1 MERMFS
7 EWFWSESS
15 ANAAASRIAKKGYVT
30 KVRYA
35 MRADGS
41 HDWLVEAF

>member
-1 MERMFS
+1 MSRIFS

-15 ANAAASRIAKKGYVT
+15 AKASAARMAKKGYKT
-30 KVRYA
+30 CVRYA